1 MITLEFFPE
10 WFIPLIIALITGL
23 LIGLEQE
30 TPPHHN
36 TRHVNGIVTLP
47 LIAIGGFVSAHW
59 WPNQPIFL
67 TGLAVMGLLVT
78 ASFVRNSMMTGATGI
93 AKEAATLLC
102 WLLGG
107 LIATGEWVAP
117 LVIAIVATLILAAKK
132 TERSETADKT
142 TIAKFILLALIVY
155 LILPGQG
162 FTELNINPRQV
173 WSMMVLVSGIAC
185 IGYFVIQGFGP
196 QRGLLVVAVLGGLV
210 SSIAVT
216 LAFARLSHHRPQLA
230 PCLAGGIILSAM
242 VMFLRQ
248 MVEIAAVQPTLL
260 PVTAVLLLPA
270 LLTGLW
276 LVWRTTSKTP
286 AGIAKKIADTD
297 VPFSNPLELSTVIQ
311 FGALYG
317 LIFALAQ
324 LAFNSF
330 GPVGLYALALLSGL
344 FEVDAVT
351 LALSQLNAS
360 NSIPTAVAVLGIAM
374 ATVSN
379 LLVKAGLV
387 WGSATRPVA
396 LQAVAGLVTVMGI
409 ELVAIGTVLMMAWRA
424 L

>member
-10 WFIPLIIALITGL
+10 WFIPLVIALITGL

-30 TPPHHN
+30 TPPHNN
-36 TRHVNGIVTLP
+36 TRHISGIVTLP

-78 ASFVRNSMMTGATGI
+78 AAFVRNSMMTGATGI

-107 LIATGEWVAP
+107 LVATGEWVAP
-117 LVIAIVATLILAAKK
+117 LVIAIIATLILAAKK
-132 TERSETADKT
+132 TERGETADKA

-155 LILPGQG
+155 LILPDQG

-230 PCLAGGIILSAM
+230 PCLAGGIILAAM
-242 VMFLRQ
+242 VMFMRQ
-248 MVEIAAVQPTLL
+248 MVEIAAVQPALL
-260 PVTAVLLLPA
+260 PITAVLLLPA

-276 LVWRTTSKTP
+276 LVWRNTSKTP
-286 AGIAKKIADTD
+286 AGVAKKIADTD
-297 VPFSNPLELSTVIQ
+297 ASFSNPLELSTVIQ

-324 LAFNSF
+324 LAYNSF
-330 GPVGLYALALLSGL
+330 GPIGLYTFALLSGL

-360 NSIPTAVAVLGIAM
+360 NSMPTAVAVLGIAM

-379 LLVKAGLV
+379 LLVKAGLA

-396 LQAVAGLVTVMGI
+396 LQAVAGLATVMGI

-424 L
+424 M